1 MIEHTSA
8 VREALIDPIDAL
20 QLALDVAAVPHH
32 PLDPRLHPYQRD
44 GVAHLH
50 AHPRSGLFLVPG
62 LGKTAISL
70 SALTEIHLPALV
82 IAPKRVIEEVW
93 PEEIAKWRPDL
104 TYSLIRGGPEQRKK
118 RLLEDTD
125 LHLITRDTFGG
136 DLNLGR
142 KKHRYKTIIID
153 ELSGFKNR
161 GSNRWKHMNKLVKD
175 VPYVWGLTGTPTP
188 NSLIDL
194 WPQMFLL
201 DRGARL
207 NRTLTAYR
215 TEYFRPG
222 GRLPN
227 GIITNWTLRP
237 GAEKRIHT
245 LVDDICMS
253 INQSHV
259 KMPVKNDVYH
269 RFDLPTKVRKAY
281 NDMNEH
287 FVAEIGETQ
296 VSVEHAA
303 AKTNKLSQIASG
315 FMYHSGLIGAEES
328 DEADI
333 THHHMLRME
342 IVQEILEDAQG
353 APALIFYRF
362 HEDRRRLLQLDGAV
376 DLRTPHSIER
386 WNRGNIPIL
395 LAHPASAG
403 HGLNLQRGG
412 SLMVWYGM
420 TWSSE
425 EYVQGTGRLV
435 RQGQPSPAV
444 AVHHILANDTIDEV
458 VLDVVQGRI
467 TRQDALLKVLER
479 GKRGR

>member
-1 MIEHTSA
+1 VMEHTSA

-62 LGKTAISL
+62 LGKTAIAL
-70 SALTEIHLPALV
+70 SALTEVHLPALV
-82 IAPKRVIEEVW
+82 IAPKRVTEEVW

-118 RLLEDTD
+118 RLLENTD

-142 KKHRYKTIIID
+142 KKHRYKTIILD
-153 ELSGFKNR
+153 ELSGFKSR
-161 GSNRWKHMNKLVKD
+161 GSNRWKHANKLVKD

-188 NSLIDL
+188 NSLLDL

-237 GAEKRIHT
+237 GAEKRIHM
-245 LVDDICMS
+245 LIDDICMS
-253 INQSHV
+253 IDKSHV
-259 KMPVKNDVYH
+259 KMPVQNDVYH
-269 RFDLPTKVRKAY
+269 RFDLPRKVRKAY
-281 NDMNEH
+281 DDMNAH
-287 FVAEIGETQ
+287 FVAEVGETL

-315 FMYHSGLIGAEES
+315 FMYHSGLVGAEES

-333 THHHMLRME
+333 THHHMIRME
-342 IVQEILEDAQG
+342 MVREILEDAQG

-362 HEDRRRLLQLDGAV
+362 HEDRRRLLQLDGTV
-376 DLRTPHSIER
+376 DIKTPHSVER

-403 HGLNLQRGG
+403 HGLNLQHGG
-412 SLMVWYGM
+412 SLLIWYGM

-444 AVHHILANDTIDEV
+444 AVHHILANDTVDEQ

-467 TRQDALLKVLER
+467 TRQDALLRVLER
-479 GKRGR
+479 GKRK